1 MNIKYIYLDT
11 YSVLESLGAV
21 PRRGATKATDVEQTI
36 ACAVN
41 KVHAQNTKQQM
52 HNTANAEQC
61 TSSKLQGAEPKA
73 TATEKG
79 GSLHKPISHARNNNC
94 TSMHAT
100 AKERQGNEQTTSNKT
115 LQLNVHEPKS
125 KAHAKCTTLCA
136 LYVCA
141 CVCFAWATTQYAYIY
156 MQYVYIF
163 HSLGFRV

>member
-1 MNIKYIYLDT
+1 MNIKYIFRYLQRT
-11 YSVLESLGAV
+11 GKSRCRAQTRGNEGN
-21 PRRGATKATDVEQTI
+21 RRWTDDRVCCEQSARTKHKTTNAQHCQRRT
-36 ACAVN
+36 
-41 KVHAQNTKQQM
+41 VHKQQ
-52 HNTANAEQC
+52 
-61 TSSKLQGAEPKA
+61 LQGAEPKA